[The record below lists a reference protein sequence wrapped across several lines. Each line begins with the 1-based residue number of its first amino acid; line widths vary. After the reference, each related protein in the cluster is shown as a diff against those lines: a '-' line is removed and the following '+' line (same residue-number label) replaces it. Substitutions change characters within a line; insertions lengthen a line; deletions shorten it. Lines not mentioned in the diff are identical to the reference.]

1 MEFTWMRALAFASDS
16 SLINIMERGKMNMTQ
31 QRRKQIQHIAN
42 VYMDLKEATGWT
54 TAKKLNWID
63 LNGTEHKFTYFLKN
77 ISWLSDCVV

>member
-42 VYMDLKEATGWT
+42 VYMDLKEATG
-54 TAKKLNWID
+54 
-63 LNGTEHKFTYFLKN
+63 
-77 ISWLSDCVV
+77 